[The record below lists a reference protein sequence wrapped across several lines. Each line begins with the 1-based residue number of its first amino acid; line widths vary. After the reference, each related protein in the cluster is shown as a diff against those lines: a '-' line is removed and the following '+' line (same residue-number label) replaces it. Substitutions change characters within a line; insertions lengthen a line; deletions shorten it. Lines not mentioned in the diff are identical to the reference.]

1 MLERH
6 WTMAAVNVA
15 PGAARRA
22 VHDFCQYVGL
32 DDEHVHEVV
41 LCVSEAVTN
50 VVLHAYPDASEEGLV
65 EIDAYVDEHL
75 CVHVRD
81 TGGGLR
87 PRPDSATGGLGLP
100 IISQLAH
107 SLEVRTHDR
116 GGTEVVMKFA
126 LP

>member
-6 WTMAAVNVA
+6 WTMAALNVA

-32 DDEHVHEVV
+32 PEDRIHEVV

-50 VVLHAYPDASEEGLV
+50 VVLHAYEDEPEEGTV
-65 EIDAYVDEHL
+65 AIDAHVDEHL
-75 CVHVRD
+75 CIHVRD

-87 PRPDSATGGLGLP
+87 PRPENQAGGLGLP

-107 SLEVRTHDR
+107 SLELRTHDR